1 VDSYEPRPLTEKWF
15 GKIKTWTAEIMSDD
29 TPGSCW
35 EATGQIL
42 ADLCA
47 EVERLQAKIRLMENN
62 ND

>member
-1 VDSYEPRPLTEKWF
+1 
-15 GKIKTWTAEIMSDD
+15 MSDD